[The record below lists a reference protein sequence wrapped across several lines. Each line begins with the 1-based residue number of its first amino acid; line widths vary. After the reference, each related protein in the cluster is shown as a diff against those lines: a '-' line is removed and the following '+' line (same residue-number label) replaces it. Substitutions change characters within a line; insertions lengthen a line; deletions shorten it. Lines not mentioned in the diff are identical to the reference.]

1 MRIFNNKL
9 HKLLNNL
16 LFNNLFNIKSGK
28 KIYGKIVPA
37 EKKRDL
43 YRTFK
48 IFSGFTE
55 NP

>member
-9 HKLLNNL
+9 HNL
-16 LFNNLFNIKSGK
+16 LLIYYYNKLFNVKSGK
-28 KIYGKIVPA
+28 KIYGKIVTA
-37 EKKRDL
+37 KKKRDL